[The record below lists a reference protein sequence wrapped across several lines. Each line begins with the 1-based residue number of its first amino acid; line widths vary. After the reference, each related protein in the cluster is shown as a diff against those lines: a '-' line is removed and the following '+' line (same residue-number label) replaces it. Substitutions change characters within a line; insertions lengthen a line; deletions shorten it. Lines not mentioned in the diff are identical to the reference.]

1 MKLSYAVL
9 NEAKLSN
16 CFEVVG
22 RPAPVAVLDWAW
34 TYANR
39 LRHNAKVVDPDG
51 EGCAVT
57 FDLGGAAW
65 LVGGTCGY
73 KVSLVNGATARRE
86 HRLGHVRGCEVE
98 HRCVR

>member
-9 NEAKLSN
+9 SEAKLSN

-57 FDLGGAAW
+57 FDLGGGLARRW
-65 LVGGTCGY
+65 HVWIQGKPGE
-73 KVSLVNGATARRE
+73 GATPRRE